1 MHCEKPRRQLRGAML
16 RANPQLTVAAG
27 LRRVSTSLRGRKHA
41 VWFRAYATIKTM
53 ALTQLPRRAET
64 AALSMPMV
72 DGRRTC

>member
-1 MHCEKPRRQLRGAML
+1 M
-16 RANPQLTVAAG
+16 
-27 LRRVSTSLRGRKHA
+27 RGRKHA